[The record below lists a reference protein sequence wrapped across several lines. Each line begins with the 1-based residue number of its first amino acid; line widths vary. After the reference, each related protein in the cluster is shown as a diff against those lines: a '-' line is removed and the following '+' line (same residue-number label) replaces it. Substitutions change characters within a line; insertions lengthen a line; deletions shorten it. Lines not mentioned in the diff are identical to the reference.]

1 MGVAGESEGSFAARL
16 IHICGGAADK
26 RDVAAILELR
36 THYRER
42 AAKTLGQLPPFS
54 PILNQLLADLANEN
68 VSYAKLSDLIEKDTV
83 IAGNVL
89 RLVNSG
95 LYGRRGVI
103 NSVRNAVALL
113 GLNKLR
119 NTVLGMS
126 VSRMWSQLK
135 IAEGF
140 SAKRLNL
147 HSVATAVLADQLA
160 GVLPVH
166 YPEGAFLAGL
176 FHDLGKMLIA
186 VGMSEEYG
194 HIQYRYKVS
203 DASYRDCEQEILG
216 LTHEELSA
224 VAVANWNL
232 PEPIQTAVLLHHR
245 PTADVPVMGS
255 AANVIPLS
263 HIIAA
268 ASHQANLMGISV
280 QEKLRACDLES
291 KSTLDSLG
299 LAEEHGEAVLAE
311 FDVEYKTITG
321 FFH

>member
-1 MGVAGESEGSFAARL
+1 MAV
-16 IHICGGAADK
+16 
-26 RDVAAILELR
+26 VAAILELR

-42 AAKTLGQLPPFS
+42 AAKTLGVLPPFS
-54 PILNQLLADLANEN
+54 PILNQLLADLGKEN

-95 LYGRRGVI
+95 MYGRRGVI
-103 NSVRNAVALL
+103 NSVRSAIAVL

-119 NTVLGMS
+119 NTVLGLS

-140 SAKRLNL
+140 SSKRLNL

-160 GVLPVH
+160 GALPAH

-194 HIQYRYKVS
+194 HILYRYRVS
-203 DASYRDCEQEILG
+203 ERSHRECEHEILG

-245 PTADVPVMGS
+245 PENDSCVPGTS
-255 AANVIPLS
+255 EHIPLS
-263 HIIAA
+263 QILAA
-268 ASHQANLMGISV
+268 ANHHVNVIGISV
-280 QEKLRACDLES
+280 EQELRECDLDS
-291 KSTLDSLG
+291 KFTIDSFG
-299 LAEEHGEAVLAE
+299 LTPERRQTVLADFDTE
-311 FDVEYKTITG
+311 FKAITG

>member
-1 MGVAGESEGSFAARL
+1 M
-16 IHICGGAADK
+16 
-26 RDVAAILELR
+26 AAILELR

-42 AAKTLGQLPPFS
+42 ATKTLGVLPPFS
-54 PILNQLLADLANEN
+54 PILNQLLADLGKEN

-103 NSVRNAVALL
+103 NSVRNAVAVL

-119 NTVLGMS
+119 NTVLGLS
-126 VSRMWSQLK
+126 VARMWSQLK

-147 HSVATAVLADQLA
+147 HSVAVAILADQLA
-160 GVLPVH
+160 GALPVH

-176 FHDLGKMLIA
+176 FHDVGKMLIA
-186 VGMSEEYG
+186 VGMAEEYG
-194 HIQYRYKVS
+194 HIQYRYRAV
-203 DASYRDCEQEILG
+203 DASYRECENEILG

-224 VAVANWNL
+224 LAVGNWNL
-232 PEPIQTAVLLHHR
+232 PEPIQTAVLFHHR
-245 PTADVPVMGS
+245 PLSDAPLPGGAPNS
-255 AANVIPLS
+255 IPLS
-263 HIIAA
+263 HIVAA
-268 ASHQANLMGISV
+268 ANHHVNGISITL
-280 QEKLRACDLES
+280 QDQLRPCDLES
-291 KSTLDSLG
+291 KVTVDSFNLTP
-299 LAEEHGEAVLAE
+299 ENREAVLRDFDTE
-311 FDVEYKTITG
+311 FKSIAG

>member
-1 MGVAGESEGSFAARL
+1 L
-16 IHICGGAADK
+16 GA
-26 RDVAAILELR
+26 
-36 THYRER
+36 
-42 AAKTLGQLPPFS
+42 LPPFS
-54 PILNQLLADLANEN
+54 PILNQLLADLGKEN

-95 LYGRRGVI
+95 MYGRRSVV
-103 NSVRNAVALL
+103 NSVRNAVAVL

-119 NTVLGMS
+119 NIVLGLS
-126 VSRMWSQLK
+126 VSRMWNQLK

-140 SAKRLNL
+140 SAKRLNS
-147 HSVATAVLADQLA
+147 HCVATAILADQLA
-160 GVLPVH
+160 GALPVY

-186 VGMSEEYG
+186 VGMGEEYG

-203 DASYRDCEQEILG
+203 GKTYRECEQEILG

-232 PEPIQTAVLLHHR
+232 PEPIQTAVLMHHR
-245 PTADVPVMGS
+245 PESDACISSDSDDQV
-255 AANVIPLS
+255 PLS
-263 HIIAA
+263 QVLAA
-268 ASHQANLMGISV
+268 ADLHVNKMGISV
-280 QEKLRACDLES
+280 LEELHECDLQSKVTIQSFGLSAPRQELMLES
-291 KSTLDSLG
+291 
-299 LAEEHGEAVLAE
+299 
-311 FDVEYKTITG
+311 FDAEYKMIAS

>member
-1 MGVAGESEGSFAARL
+1 M
-16 IHICGGAADK
+16 
-26 RDVAAILELR
+26 AAILEVR
-36 THYRER
+36 TLYRER
-42 AAKTLGQLPPFS
+42 AAKTLGSLPPFS
-54 PILNQLLADLANEN
+54 PVLNQLLADLGKEN

-95 LYGRRGVI
+95 LYGRRGAI
-103 NSVRNAVALL
+103 NSVRNAVAVL
-113 GLNKLR
+113 GMNKLR
-119 NTVLGMS
+119 NTVLGLS

-147 HSVATAVLADQLA
+147 HSVATAILADQLA
-160 GVLPVH
+160 GVLPVN
-166 YPEGAFLAGL
+166 YGEGAFLAGL

-194 HIQYRYKVS
+194 HIQYRYRAS
-203 DASYRDCEQEILG
+203 EASYRECEHEILG

-224 VAVANWNL
+224 VAVTNWNL

-245 PTADVPVMGS
+245 PASDAPLVGS
-255 AANVIPLS
+255 SLKLIPLS
-263 HIIAA
+263 HILAA
-268 ASHQANLMGISV
+268 ANHHVNSIGDTV
-280 QEKLRACDLES
+280 QDHLRECDLES
-291 KSTLDSLG
+291 KFTINSFG
-299 LAEEHGEAVLAE
+299 LEPEQLNTVLVDFEAE
-311 FDVEYKTITG
+311 FKAISG

>member
-1 MGVAGESEGSFAARL
+1 M
-16 IHICGGAADK
+16 
-26 RDVAAILELR
+26 AAILEPR
-36 THYRER
+36 THYREK
-42 AAKTLGQLPPFS
+42 AAKTLGALPPFS
-54 PILNQLLADLANEN
+54 PILNQLLADLGKEN
-68 VSYAKLSDLIEKDTV
+68 ASYAKLSDLIEKDTV

-103 NSVRNAVALL
+103 NSVRNAVAVL

-119 NTVLGMS
+119 NTVLGLS

-140 SAKRLNL
+140 SSKRLNL
-147 HSVATAVLADQLA
+147 HSVATAILADQLA
-160 GVLPVH
+160 GALPVH

-186 VGMSEEYG
+186 VGMAEEYG
-194 HIQYRYKVS
+194 HIQYRYRLSEV
-203 DASYRDCEQEILG
+203 SYRDCENEILG

-224 VAVANWNL
+224 VAVGNWNL

-245 PTADVPVMGS
+245 PTSDPPLEPSSSEKA
-255 AANVIPLS
+255 IPLS
-263 HIIAA
+263 HLIAA
-268 ASHQANLMGISV
+268 ANHYVNGIGISV
-280 QEKLRACDLES
+280 EDQQRPCDLES
-291 KSTLDSLG
+291 RITLESFPLTDDQR
-299 LAEEHGEAVLAE
+299 ATVLREFDAE
-311 FDVEYKTITG
+311 FKAISG

>member
-1 MGVAGESEGSFAARL
+1 ME
-16 IHICGGAADK
+16 
-26 RDVAAILELR
+26 AILELR

-54 PILNQLLADLANEN
+54 PILNQLLADLGKEGA
-68 VSYAKLSDLIEKDTV
+68 SYAKLSDLIEKDTV

-95 LYGRRGVI
+95 MYGRRGVV
-103 NSVRNAVALL
+103 NSVRSAIALL

-119 NTVLGMS
+119 NIVLGLS
-126 VSRMWSQLK
+126 VARMWTQLK

-147 HSVATAVLADQLA
+147 HSVATAILADQLA
-160 GVLPVH
+160 GALPVH

-186 VGMSEEYG
+186 VGMAEEFG
-194 HIQYRYKVS
+194 HIQYRHRAS
-203 DASYRDCEQEILG
+203 EASYRDCEYEILN
-216 LTHEELSA
+216 LTHEELSS
-224 VAVANWNL
+224 VAVASWSL

-245 PTADVPVMGS
+245 PTDEV
-255 AANVIPLS
+255 AAASLIPLS
-263 HIIAA
+263 HILAA
-268 ASHQANLMGISV
+268 ANHHANLIGISV
-280 QEKLRACDLES
+280 QDELRECDLES
-291 KSTLDSLG
+291 AFTIDSFG
-299 LAEEHGEAVLAE
+299 LTSKDRDRLLVDFSAE
-311 FDVEYKTITG
+311 FEAISG

>member
-1 MGVAGESEGSFAARL
+1 MV
-16 IHICGGAADK
+16 DK
-26 RDVAAILELR
+26 ISVAAILELR

-42 AAKTLGQLPPFS
+42 AAKTLGSLPPFS
-54 PILNQLLADLANEN
+54 PILNQLLADLGKDNA
-68 VSYAKLSDLIEKDTV
+68 SYAKLSDLIEKDTV

-89 RLVNSG
+89 RMVNSG

-103 NSVRNAVALL
+103 NSVRNAVAIL

-119 NTVLGMS
+119 NIVLGLS

-135 IAEGF
+135 IAGGF

-147 HSVATAVLADQLA
+147 HSVATAILADQLA
-160 GVLPVH
+160 GALPVH

-186 VGMSEEYG
+186 VGMAEEFG
-194 HIQYRYKVS
+194 HIQYRYRVS
-203 DASYRDCEQEILG
+203 EASYRDCEHEILG

-224 VAVANWNL
+224 AALLNWNL

-245 PTADVPVMGS
+245 PLSDVPVVS
-255 AANVIPLS
+255 ATANLRPLS
-263 HIIAA
+263 HLIAA
-268 ASHQANLMGISV
+268 ANHYVNGTGITV
-280 QEKLRACDLES
+280 QDQLREGDLES
-291 KSTLDSLG
+291 KVTLDSFG
-299 LAEEHGEAVLAE
+299 LTTEQKEAVLRDFDAE
-311 FDVEYKTITG
+311 FKAIAG

>member
-1 MGVAGESEGSFAARL
+1 MDDESA
-16 IHICGGAADK
+16 
-26 RDVAAILELR
+26 VAAILELR

-42 AAKTLGQLPPFS
+42 AAKTLGSLPPFS
-54 PILNQLLADLANEN
+54 PILNQLLGDLGKEN

-103 NSVRNAVALL
+103 NSVRNAVAVL

-119 NTVLGMS
+119 NTVLGLS

-135 IAEGF
+135 IADGF
-140 SAKRLNL
+140 SPKRLNL
-147 HSVATAVLADQLA
+147 HSVATAILADQLA
-160 GVLPVH
+160 GSLPVH

-176 FHDLGKMLIA
+176 FHDLGKLLIA

-194 HIQYRYKVS
+194 HIQYRYRVS
-203 DASYRDCEQEILG
+203 EAAYRDCEHEVLG

-232 PEPIQTAVLLHHR
+232 PEPIQTAVLMHHR
-245 PTADVPVMGS
+245 PASDMPILGAS
-255 AANVIPLS
+255 ANLMPLS
-263 HIIAA
+263 HLLAA
-268 ASHQANLMGISV
+268 ANHYVNGMGITV
-280 QEKLRACDLES
+280 GDQFKECDLES
-291 KSTLDSLG
+291 RFTLDSFG
-299 LAEEHGEAVLAE
+299 LTEEQREAILRDFDAE
-311 FDVEYKTITG
+311 FKAIAG